1 MMIRRC
7 EVEILLSPSLELR
20 ATLLL
25 EQLLG
30 HLLLDHA
37 TLTRAAVVAGHLLVG
52 VETRLLQ

>member
-1 MMIRRC
+1 
-7 EVEILLSPSLELR
+7 
-20 ATLLL
+20 
-25 EQLLG
+25 LG